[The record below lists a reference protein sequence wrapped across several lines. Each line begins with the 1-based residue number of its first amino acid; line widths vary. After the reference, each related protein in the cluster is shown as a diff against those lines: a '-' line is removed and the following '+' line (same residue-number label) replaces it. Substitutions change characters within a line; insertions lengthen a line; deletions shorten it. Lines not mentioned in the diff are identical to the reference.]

1 MPRGFGHLFPADNFP
16 AGPLPGPQPA
26 ALQILQSLARAM
38 AGTPPT
44 KEQIAAATPA
54 LTFQETQ
61 ARAAQLQKEAEFI
74 GNYRPQFV
82 HPPTPPGSR
91 DDDFVAYYD
100 QINTPG
106 LGTTLAAGADL
117 RDVPLQLETDSRF
130 IARAILVYSQATDL
144 QFREPGGK
152 LLSPVVA
159 PLLHTVFGGGLLVF
173 PFGALGVN
181 HVPLEPEIECDPGSV
196 FLAYFHNPFPV
207 PLPINAVI
215 AFYGVKR
222 YAECN

>member
-1 MPRGFGHLFPADNFP
+1 MKGY
-16 AGPLPGPQPA
+16 
-26 ALQILQSLARAM
+26 
-38 AGTPPT
+38 
-44 KEQIAAATPA
+44 E
-54 LTFQETQ
+54 
-61 ARAAQLQKEAEFI
+61 

-82 HPPTPPGSR
+82 HPFTPPGFR

-106 LGTTLAAGADL
+106 LGTTLAAGAEL
-117 RDVPLQLETDSRF
+117 RDVPLQMETDSRF
-130 IARAILVYSQATDL
+130 IARAVLVYSQGIEL

-152 LLSPVVA
+152 LLSPV
-159 PLLHTVFGGGLLVF
+159 PTSLIHTVVGGGLVVF

-181 HVPLEPEIECDPGSV
+181 HVPLEPEIDCDPGSV
-196 FLAYFHNPFPV
+196 FLAYFRNPLPVPV
-207 PLPINAVI
+207 PLQAVI